1 MCLKVCAGTLLAY
14 LMGSLLLV
22 SWLKRRA
29 PIITDAGCDVAIT
42 GGAFPD
48 FSFHDLYVEDV
59 EGLYTRVYTGYPP
72 LEEEDL
78 DELQS

>member
-1 MCLKVCAGTLLAY
+1 MCLKVCAGALVLY

-22 SWLKRRA
+22 WWLKRCA

-48 FSFHDLYVEDV
+48 FSFHDLYVED
-59 EGLYTRVYTGYPP
+59 EESPFGYTYTGYPP
-72 LEEEDL
+72 LEEED
-78 DELQS
+78 